1 MRKNGY
7 APNTTK
13 ISLFILR
20 FINMVPNLLQH
31 DCLDVY
37 EKEWVCTQY
46 NKDFFVHTEIYID

>member
-20 FINMVPNLLQH
+20 FINIVPNLVEH
-31 DCLDVY
+31 EWLDVY
-37 EKEWVCTQY
+37 ENVLEYC
-46 NKDFFVHTEIYID
+46 NCE